1 MIEASL
7 LSVAV
12 VVGTVGVGVEA
23 DQKCSVQSFANL
35 LAASVQLV
43 LSPYGIFD
51 RNIATNPF
59 REERYTTMNM
69 MK

>member
-1 MIEASL
+1 MIEASP

-12 VVGTVGVGVEA
+12 VVGTVGVCVEA

-51 RNIATNPF
+51 RNIDKSICRRALHDN
-59 REERYTTMNM
+59 EHV
-69 MK
+69 K